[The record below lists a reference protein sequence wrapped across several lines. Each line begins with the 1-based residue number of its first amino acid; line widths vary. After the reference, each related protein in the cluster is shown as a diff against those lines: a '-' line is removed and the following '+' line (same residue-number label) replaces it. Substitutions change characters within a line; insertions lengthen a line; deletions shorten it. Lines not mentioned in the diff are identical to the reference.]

1 MKFCTYFMAF
11 LLILGCV
18 KAPSVESDI
27 SIVPT
32 QTPLTARA
40 GEKVTLRFEISGE
53 GDPYLIFENSL
64 GTSVI
69 PGIREKNELWFNL
82 PTQFTQKSGFCTWQL
97 VYNKNISVSG
107 IIEISSLDRPVKM
120 ETYLGP
126 RSIYAG
132 TTDYA
137 MLVNVPTDIY
147 DNPLMEGTPVQIKR
161 QFLTKNESFETTT
174 KDLISWKRLFSVEKT
189 GRMLV
194 TASATGSNT
203 KELSVDIYPAQATSF
218 ELYFKRNHEYA
229 DGNQII
235 IFETSVI
242 KDIYGNTI
250 SDGTLVTFQIT
261 NNNGVKLKT
270 EGTTINGVAMAQMLH
285 PEVEENWKIEAYV
298 TGSTKSEAI
307 LIDFK
312 PAIQNYDLKISEDGR
327 TILVGP
333 ILSFM
338 DQLNPDG
345 IPIDIKISNENS
357 QQLLVKR
364 NTSVNGFTEFV
375 LSEEKFYTGTY
386 HLEVTIAGI
395 TKKQIL
401 QLHEK

>member
-1 MKFCTYFMAF
+1 MKYCTYFMLLF
-11 LLILGCV
+11 LALGCA
-18 KAPSVESDI
+18 KAPTIVSEISV
-27 SIVPT
+27 VPI
-32 QTPLTARA
+32 QTPLTAMA
-40 GEKVTLRFEISGE
+40 GDSISLRFKVSGE
-53 GDPYLIFENSL
+53 GDPFLILENSL

-69 PGIREKNELWFNL
+69 PGIREKDELRFTL
-82 PTQFTQKSGFCTWQL
+82 PTQFTQKSGFCKWHL
-97 VYNKNISVSG
+97 VNNKNISVSG
-107 IIEISSLDRPVKM
+107 IIEISSLEGPVKM

-137 MLVNVPTDIY
+137 MLVNVPTDSF
-147 DNPLMEGTPVQIKR
+147 DNPAMEGTPVQIKR
-161 QFLTKNESFETTT
+161 QILAENESYKTST
-174 KDLISWKRLFSVEKT
+174 KDLISWQRLFSVEKS

-194 TASATGSNT
+194 TASTTGSST
-203 KELSVDIYPAQATSF
+203 KELTVDIFPSQATGF
-218 ELYFKRNHEYA
+218 NLFFKRNHEYA

-235 IFETSVI
+235 IFETSAI
-242 KDIYGNTI
+242 TDIYGNII

-261 NNNGVKLKT
+261 NNNGIKLKT

-285 PEVEENWKIEAYV
+285 PEVKENWKVEAYV
-298 TGSTKSEAI
+298 TGSAKSEAI

-312 PAIQNYDLKISEDGR
+312 PAIQNYDLTISEDGR

-345 IPIDIKISNENS
+345 IPVVIKIANEKN
-357 QQLLVKR
+357 QQLAVNR
-364 NTSVNGFTEFV
+364 NTSVNGFTEFE
-375 LSEEKFYTGTY
+375 LSEEQFSAGAYQI
-386 HLEVTIAGI
+386 EVTIAGI

-401 QLHEK
+401 QLHE

>member
-1 MKFCTYFMAF
+1 MKFCTYIMAF

-18 KAPSVESDI
+18 KAPT
-27 SIVPT
+27 IVSEINVVPI
-32 QTPLTARA
+32 QTPLTAKA
-40 GEKVTLRFEISGE
+40 GDSISLRFKVSGE
-53 GDPYLIFENSL
+53 GEPFLILENSL

-69 PGIREKNELWFNL
+69 PGIREKDELRYTL
-82 PTQFTQKSGFCTWQL
+82 PTQFTQKSGFCKWHL
-97 VYNKNISVSG
+97 VNNKIISVSG
-107 IIEISSLDRPVKM
+107 ILEISSLEGPVKM

-147 DNPLMEGTPVQIKR
+147 DNPVKEGTPVQIKR
-161 QFLTKNESFETTT
+161 QILTNNESFETTT
-174 KDLISWKRLFSVEKT
+174 KDLISWKRLFSVERS

-194 TASATGSNT
+194 TANTTWSNT
-203 KELSVDIYPAQATSF
+203 KELTVDIYPAQATGF

-250 SDGTLVTFQIT
+250 SDGTLVIFQVT
-261 NNNGVKLKT
+261 NKNGVKLKT
-270 EGTTINGVAMAQMLH
+270 EGTSINGIAMAQMLH
-285 PEVEENWKIEAYV
+285 PEVEENWKVEAYV
-298 TGSTKSEAI
+298 TGSAKSEVI
-307 LIDFK
+307 SIDFK
-312 PAIQNYDLKISEDGR
+312 PAIQSYDLTIAEDGR

-345 IPIDIKISNENS
+345 IPINIKISDEKN
-357 QQLLVKR
+357 QQIEIKK
-364 NTSVNGFTEFV
+364 NTSVNGFTEIELPV
-375 LSEEKFYTGTY
+375 ENYKSGIY
-386 HLEVTIAGI
+386 HLEVTIAGV
-395 TKKQIL
+395 TKKQMF

>member
-1 MKFCTYFMAF
+1 
-11 LLILGCV
+11 LILGCV
-18 KAPSVESDI
+18 KAPTNVSEVSV
-27 SIVPT
+27 VPI
-32 QTPLTARA
+32 QTPLTAKA
-40 GEKVTLRFEISGE
+40 GDTISLRFKVSAEGE
-53 GDPYLIFENSL
+53 PHLIIENTL

-69 PGIREKNELWFNL
+69 PGIREKDELRFTL
-82 PTQFTQKSGFCTWQL
+82 PTQFTQKSGFCKWHL
-97 VYNKNISVSG
+97 VNNKTVAVSG
-107 IIEISSLDRPVKM
+107 ILEISSLEGPVKM

-132 TTDYA
+132 ITDYA

-147 DNPLMEGTPVQIKR
+147 DNPLKEGTPVQIKR
-161 QFLTKNESFETTT
+161 QLLTNNESFETTT
-174 KDLISWKRLFSVEKT
+174 KDLISWKRLFSVERS

-194 TASATGSNT
+194 TANTSGSNT
-203 KELSVDIYPAQATSF
+203 KELTVDIFPSQATGF

-242 KDIYGNTI
+242 KDTYGNTI

-261 NNNGVKLKT
+261 NKKGIKLKT
-270 EGTTINGVAMAQMLH
+270 EGTTINGIAMAQMLH
-285 PEVEENWKIEAYV
+285 PEVEENWQVEAYV
-298 TGSTKSEAI
+298 TGSAKSEAI
-307 LIDFK
+307 SINFK
-312 PAIQNYDLKISEDGR
+312 PAIQSYDLTISEDGR

-345 IPIDIKISNENS
+345 IPIDIIISDEKN
-357 QQLLVKR
+357 QQLEIKK
-364 NTSVNGFTEFV
+364 NKSVNGFSEIELTE
-375 LSEEKFYTGTY
+375 ENYKAGIY

-395 TKKQIL
+395 TKKQML

>member
-1 MKFCTYFMAF
+1 MAF

-18 KAPSVESDI
+18 KAPTIVSEISV
-27 SIVPT
+27 VPV
-32 QTPLTARA
+32 QTPLTTKA
-40 GEKVTLRFEISGE
+40 GDSISLRFKVSGE
-53 GDPYLIFENSL
+53 GEPYLILENSL

-69 PGIREKNELWFNL
+69 PGIREKDELWFTL
-82 PTQFTQKSGFCTWQL
+82 PTQFTQKSGFCKWHL
-97 VYNKNISVSG
+97 VNNKNVSVSG
-107 IIEISSLDRPVKM
+107 IIEILSLEGPLKM

-147 DNPLMEGTPVQIKR
+147 DNPVKEGTPVQIKR
-161 QFLTKNESFETTT
+161 QILTNNESFETTT
-174 KDLISWKRLFSVEKT
+174 KDLISWQRLFSVERS

-194 TASATGSNT
+194 TANTARSNT
-203 KELSVDIYPAQATSF
+203 KELTVDIFPSQATGF

-235 IFETSVI
+235 IFESSMI

-250 SDGTLVTFQIT
+250 NDGTLVTFQIT
-261 NNNGVKLKT
+261 NNNGIKLKT
-270 EGTTINGVAMAQMLH
+270 EGTSINGVAMAQMLH
-285 PEVEENWKIEAYV
+285 PEVEENWQVEAYV
-298 TGSTKSEAI
+298 TGSAKSEVI
-307 LIDFK
+307 SIEFK
-312 PAIQNYDLKISEDGR
+312 PAIQSYDLTISEDGR

-345 IPIDIKISNENS
+345 IPINIKISDEKN
-357 QQLLVKR
+357 QQIEIKK
-364 NTSVNGFTEFV
+364 NTSVNGFTEFE
-375 LSEEKFYTGTY
+375 LTEENYKAGIY
-386 HLEVTIAGI
+386 HLEVTIAGV
-395 TKKQIL
+395 TKKQML

>member
-1 MKFCTYFMAF
+1 MDGP
-11 LLILGCV
+11 I
-18 KAPSVESDI
+18 
-27 SIVPT
+27 
-32 QTPLTARA
+32 
-40 GEKVTLRFEISGE
+40 
-53 GDPYLIFENSL
+53 
-64 GTSVI
+64 
-69 PGIREKNELWFNL
+69 
-82 PTQFTQKSGFCTWQL
+82 
-97 VYNKNISVSG
+97 
-107 IIEISSLDRPVKM
+107 KM

-137 MLVNVPTDIY
+137 MLVNVPTDNF
-147 DNPLMEGTPVQIKR
+147 DNPVKEGTPVQIKR
-161 QFLTKNESFETTT
+161 QILTDNESYETTT
-174 KDLISWKRLFSVEKT
+174 KDLISWKRLFSVERS

-194 TASATGSNT
+194 TAGATGSNT
-203 KELSVDIYPAQATSF
+203 KELTVDIFPSQATSF

-261 NNNGVKLKT
+261 NNNGIKLKT
-270 EGTTINGVAMAQMLH
+270 EGTTLNGIAKAQMLH
-285 PEVEENWKIEAYV
+285 PEVEENWKVEAYV
-298 TGSTKSEAI
+298 TGSAKSEAI

-312 PAIQNYDLKISEDGR
+312 PAIQNYDLTISEDGR

-345 IPIDIKISNENS
+345 ISVEVKIADEKN
-357 QQLLVKR
+357 QQLAVKR
-364 NTSVNGFTEFV
+364 STSVNGFTEFE
-375 LSEEKFYTGTY
+375 LSEEQFSAGAYQI
-386 HLEVTIAGI
+386 EVTIAGI